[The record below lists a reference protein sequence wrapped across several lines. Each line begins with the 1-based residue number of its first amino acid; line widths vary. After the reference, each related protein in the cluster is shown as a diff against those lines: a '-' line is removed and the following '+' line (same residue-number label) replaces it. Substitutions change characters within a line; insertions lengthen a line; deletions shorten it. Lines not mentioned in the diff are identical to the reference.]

1 MLVRVPLFI
10 VRCISLWLLL
20 AVISGCAGLAPRE
33 TRPLPGERAWSVP
46 KECARRA
53 RGHERAGDLGKA
65 LYFWEIVARFEPG
78 NRELSE
84 KIRTLRE
91 TIRVKADEHYSKG
104 VHYFQENDVQK
115 ARKEFLSVLLYDP
128 EHERALDYVRTKLAD
143 KDYALYGTK
152 RGDTPGAI
160 AKRHYGEQSMAYLV
174 AYFNDL
180 DEQREIDDG
189 STLKLPVIERGSR
202 KGPPHS
208 EEMLEM
214 ARALY
219 AAGEY
224 QQGIPLAKGVLTHDP
239 ANKEATEL
247 LRASAYE
254 AGRSLMREKR
264 YVDALQ
270 AFKGL
275 PQEYRDV
282 RQIVQILEKNLQR
295 QAEDHY
301 KRGVSHYTAG
311 ELDKAI
317 EEWAETLRLNPAHP
331 KAAQDLKKASRL
343 RDTLNGGQ

>member
-1 MLVRVPLFI
+1 MFVRVPLLV
-10 VRCISLWLLL
+10 VRCISPWLLL

-33 TRPLPGERAWSVP
+33 TGPLPGERAWSVP
-46 KECARRA
+46 KESTRRA
-53 RGHERAGDLGKA
+53 QGYERAGDLGKA
-65 LYFWEIVARFEPG
+65 LYFWEIVARFESG

-91 TIRVKADEHYSKG
+91 TIRGKAEEHYSKG
-104 VHYFQENDVQK
+104 VHYFQDHDLEN

-128 EHERALDYVRTKLAD
+128 EHERALDYVRTKFAE
-143 KDYALYGTK
+143 KDYALYRTK
-152 RGDTPGAI
+152 GDDTPRTV
-160 AKRHYGEQSMAYLV
+160 AKKQYGDQSMAFVV

-180 DEQREIDDG
+180 DEQRDIEG
-189 STLKLPVIERGSR
+189 GLTLKLPVIERGSR
-202 KGPPHS
+202 KARPHH

-224 QQGIPLAKGVLTHDP
+224 QQGIPLARGVLTHDP

-264 YVDALQ
+264 YVDALKV
-270 AFKGL
+270 FKGL

-282 RQIVQILEKNLQR
+282 RQIVQILEKNLQH

-301 KRGVSHYTAG
+301 KKGVSAYAAG

-317 EEWAETLRLNPAHP
+317 EEWGETLRLNPAHP
-331 KAAQDLKKASRL
+331 TAGQDLKKASRL
-343 RDTLNGGQ
+343 RDKLNRGQ

>member
-1 MLVRVPLFI
+1 
-10 VRCISLWLLL
+10 
-20 AVISGCAGLAPRE
+20 
-33 TRPLPGERAWSVP
+33 
-46 KECARRA
+46 
-53 RGHERAGDLGKA
+53 LGKA
-65 LYFWEIVARFEPG
+65 LYFWGIVARFEPG

-104 VHYFQENDVQK
+104 VHYFQENDVQN
-115 ARKEFLSVLLYDP
+115 ARREFLSVLLYDP
-128 EHERALDYVRTKLAD
+128 EHARALDYVRTKLAA
-143 KDYALYGTK
+143 KEYALYATK
-152 RGDTPGAI
+152 QGDTPGAI

-180 DEQREIDDG
+180 DEQREIDEG
-189 STLKLPVIERGSR
+189 STLRLPVIDRGSR
-202 KGPPHS
+202 KGRPHS

-264 YVDALQ
+264 YVDALKV
-270 AFKGL
+270 FKGL
-275 PQEYRDV
+275 PPEYRDV
-282 RQIVQILEKNLQR
+282 RQIVQILEKNLQH

-301 KRGVSHYTAG
+301 KKGVSSYAAG

-317 EEWAETLRLNPAHP
+317 EEWGETLRLNPAHS

-343 RDTLNGGQ
+343 RDKSNRQQ